1 MLARVAENLYW
12 LSRYLERAENTVRV
26 INTHSNLLMDLPAI
40 DDHDGWIPLISING
54 QDEEFSELHPRACE
68 QTVNH
73 FLLAD
78 TENHGSLINAFINI
92 QANLRSCRD
101 IVPKVSY
108 EAINS
113 LCRYVIKNIDQ
124 ALPQPAK
131 RQTFLRSVEERLQAI
146 AGGMNS
152 NMCHDLGYLL
162 MRMGCYLERADM
174 TSRIIDVQSTRL
186 SAANTAP
193 ELLAIQAQRW
203 VSVLR
208 SVAAHQMYRQ
218 HVRRPVNGPDTLDFL
233 LLNKHLPRSYTF
245 CLEHLDTCVQGLR
258 NPEKIQAAIGS
269 LKNDIEAAELS
280 TLARDPETLHEFLD
294 NLQLGMLNVSAA
306 ISATYFPP
314 VQDSE

>member
-26 INTHSNLLMDLPAI
+26 INTHSNLLMDLPNV
-40 DDHDGWIPLISING
+40 DDHEGWIPLISING
-54 QDEEFSELHPRACE
+54 LDEEFAEQHPQAGE
-68 QTVNH
+68 QSVNH
-73 FLLAD
+73 FLLAEKD
-78 TENHGSLINAFINI
+78 NSSSLLNAFINI
-92 QANLRSCRD
+92 RTNLRSCRD

-113 LCRYVIKNIDQ
+113 LCRFVINNIEDSHS
-124 ALPQPAK
+124 LPAR
-131 RQTFLRSVEERLQAI
+131 RQGFLRTVEERLQAI

-152 NMCHDLGYLL
+152 NMCHDLGYLI

-193 ELLAIQAQRW
+193 EIMAIQAQRW

-218 HVRRPVNGPDTLDFL
+218 HVRRPVNGTDTLLFL
-233 LLNKHLPRSYTF
+233 LSDKHLPRSYTF
-245 CLEHLDTCVQGLR
+245 CLEHLDTCVQALE
-258 NPEKIQAAIGS
+258 NPERTQAAIRELS
-269 LKNDIEAAELS
+269 AQIEAAQFKQ
-280 TLARDPETLHEFLD
+280 LARDPEALHEFLD
-294 NLQLGMLNVSAA
+294 NLQLGMLHVSAA